1 MKAAA
6 TGQVDLAADFRSF
19 LATERNY
26 SPATLESYGRELEV
40 LLRFADG
47 RPLETL
53 RPAEI
58 RTFAARLH
66 QRGLAPRSIARAL
79 SAWRSFFAWA
89 CRRRAFESNPAAGI
103 RAPRAA
109 RTLPKALSVDHAG
122 MLLDHTTPDPD
133 NPQDLRDLAM
143 FELFYSSGLRL
154 AELVGLDLIA
164 GPESAGW
171 LDERNAEVTVTGKG
185 SKTRTVPVG
194 QKAVQALAAW
204 LGVRGQIAR
213 PEETALFVGAR
224 GRRIAPAVVQ
234 ARLKDW
240 ANRSGVPANV
250 HPHVLR
256 HSFATH
262 VLQSSSDLRAV
273 QELLGHANIST
284 TQIYTHLDFQQLA
297 RVYDAA
303 HPRARRK

>member
-1 MKAAA
+1 MVAA
-6 TGQVDLAADFRSF
+6 TDPGDLAAAFQSF

-26 SPATLESYGRELEV
+26 SPATISSYIREIETLC
-40 LLRFADG
+40 RFADG
-47 RPLETL
+47 RPLASL
-53 RPAEI
+53 RPADV

-66 QRGLAPRSIARAL
+66 QKGLAPRSIARAL
-79 SAWRSFFAWA
+79 SAWRTFFGWA
-89 CRRRAFESNPAAGI
+89 CRRRDFEANPAAGI

-122 MLLDHTTPDPD
+122 MLLDRATPDPASA
-133 NPQDLRDLAM
+133 QDLRDRAM

-154 AELVGLDLIA
+154 AELIGLDVRPTA
-164 GPESAGW
+164 GSSGW
-171 LDERNAEVTVTGKG
+171 LDDPAGEITVTGKG
-185 SKTRTVPVG
+185 AKTRTVPVG
-194 QKAVQALAAW
+194 QKALRALAAW
-204 LGVRGQIAR
+204 RATRQQLAR
-213 PEETALFVGAR
+213 PDELALFVGAR
-224 GRRIAPAVVQ
+224 GRRIAPTVVQ
-234 ARLKDW
+234 TRLKRW
-240 ANRSGVPANV
+240 AQLSGVPANV

-262 VLQSSSDLRAV
+262 LLQSSGDLRAV